1 MSSNPNIKI
10 NPKWGFKVEK
20 DSNGILQIHF
30 DTCSGKRN
38 ETPQFLVAVLI
49 NYLLKSVK
57 EFIGFRPK
65 FVQIQL
71 GNNFRWIVN
80 GVTEALKIL
89 DDKYDIKCEW
99 TEKLIKAEIL

>member
-30 DTCSGKRN
+30 DTCRGKRN

-57 EFIGFRPK
+57 EYIRFRPK

-71 GNNFRWIVN
+71 GNNF
-80 GVTEALKIL
+80 
-89 DDKYDIKCEW
+89 
-99 TEKLIKAEIL
+99 